1 MNLKNFKTDIQ
12 HILLLIYNQSLLKRE
27 NKTPSGIL
35 TPFSKIYY
43 DSIVWKYDD
52 FINDYYATDVEDYY
66 EERVYLFDTY
76 LERHLFHKLYDE
88 VIVLPKDEEGD

>member
-1 MNLKNFKTDIQ
+1 MKLNNFKTDIQ
-12 HILLLIYNQSLLKRE
+12 HILLLIYNQSLLKRQ

-43 DSIVWKYDD
+43 NGILWEYDE
-52 FINDYYATDVEDYY
+52 FVNDYYATGVEYCDK
-66 EERVYLFDTY
+66 ERVYLFDTY

-88 VIVLPKDEEGD
+88 VIVSPNENE